1 MVAKSEDARGPS
13 IDHVCGDRTGLV
25 IPAHAAA
32 LRSAGEAFLTEAFRL
47 FGSIGP
53 DNSVTKITRLAECI
67 GGSTGTKLFLSVE
80 YAHAEPGLDADLFV
94 KFSRDF
100 ADPLR
105 DRGKYEMES
114 EVAFAVLSRLPGFPI
129 EVPTGYFADFH
140 HESQTGLLITK
151 TVDFG
156 KGRIEPQHHKCM
168 DHEIEDPLA
177 YYQSILGA
185 LARIAAA
192 HKSGLLADEV
202 ESLFP
207 FDPEIAARTDP
218 IRWSED
224 QMRELVARYAEFAQ
238 QCPQLMPE
246 FARRPE
252 FWVKLE
258 REAMPF
264 LEHNAAIKRFLH
276 ADKDYIALCHWNAN
290 IDNAWFWRDE
300 TGELHCGLLD
310 WGRARQLNL
319 AFALWGSL
327 LSAPHAIWEDHLDE
341 LVEFFVQELHRHG
354 GPRLDPGRLKLYLDM
369 YVATMGL
376 TLLME
381 APMRILRY
389 LPDAAKMSGP
399 LDPRLLNCER
409 ARNQRQISTLFLL
422 LWERHGFVQS
432 LEKLVA
438 DEFQ

>member
-1 MVAKSEDARGPS
+1 
-13 IDHVCGDRTGLV
+13 
-25 IPAHAAA
+25 
-32 LRSAGEAFLTEAFRL
+32 
-47 FGSIGP
+47 
-53 DNSVTKITRLAECI
+53 
-67 GGSTGTKLFLSVE
+67 
-80 YAHAEPGLDADLFV
+80 
-94 KFSRDF
+94 
-100 ADPLR
+100 
-105 DRGKYEMES
+105 
-114 EVAFAVLSRLPGFPI
+114 
-129 EVPTGYFADFH
+129 
-140 HESQTGLLITK
+140 
-151 TVDFG
+151 
-156 KGRIEPQHHKCM
+156 M
-168 DHEIEDPLA
+168 DHEIDNPLA
-177 YYQSILGA
+177 YYRAILAA

-202 ESLFP
+202 ETLFP
-207 FDPEIAARTDP
+207 FDPDIAARADP

-258 REAMPF
+258 HEAMPF
-264 LEHNAAIKRFLH
+264 LEHNAGIKRFLH
-276 ADKDYIALCHWNAN
+276 ADRNYIALCHWNAN

-300 TGELHCGLLD
+300 AGGLHCGLLD
-310 WGRARQLNL
+310 WGRVRQLNL

-354 GPRLDPGRLKLYLDM
+354 GPRLDPIRLKLYMDM

-376 TLLME
+376 ALLME

-389 LPDAAKMSGP
+389 LPDAAEMSGP

-409 ARNQRQISTLFLL
+409 ARVQRQISTLFLL
-422 LWERHGFVQS
+422 LWERHGFGQS
-432 LEKLVA
+432 LERLVA
-438 DEFQ
+438 DGFMEGRHYDQARITRTERS